1 MLSQNIKVSA
11 NDPSNDDLQ
20 NIMPQFVLCVRD
32 FNLDLEQ
39 NGDEITADE
48 YLEMCLQTK
57 TGETPEDDK
66 YNRPRECIKK
76 YFTRRKVFTFDRP
89 ASRKVMRTLDL
100 AREEDLNEDFVH
112 ETEKFLAYIYTCPG
126 KYLLNKSPVTGSML
140 AKLLREYVTTIS
152 DGNVPCVEDAMLI
165 MTRQENKKHAKV
177 AAEEYKVFLK
187 QIQLPVYDKNKLCD
201 SNLKF
206 KKENLSSL
214 QSKLM
219 FDTDSKFQKSTEVK
233 RS

>member
-32 FNLDLEQ
+32 FNLELEQ
-39 NGDEITADE
+39 HGEVITADE

-57 TGETPEDDK
+57 TIENPEDEK

-112 ETEKFLAYIYTCPG
+112 ETEKFLAFIYSCPG
-126 KYLLNKSPVTGSML
+126 KYLLNKSPVTGSSKWFIIM
-140 AKLLREYVTTIS
+140 KYY
-152 DGNVPCVEDAMLI
+152 LI
-165 MTRQENKKHAKV
+165 
-177 AAEEYKVFLK
+177 L
-187 QIQLPVYDKNKLCD
+187 
-201 SNLKF
+201 
-206 KKENLSSL
+206 
-214 QSKLM
+214 
-219 FDTDSKFQKSTEVK
+219 
-233 RS
+233 